1 MDVEIRLGGREYRV
15 SARPDGDGYR
25 VSVREPACEI
35 RVERLGEHGYR
46 VSTAE
51 GARFVWVARDE
62 DGELHVEAA
71 GEAFQV
77 RQLAASRARRALGEQ
92 GQADGRAEVR
102 APMPA
107 RIVSVKVEPG
117 SVVER
122 QQVVVVIEAMKMQ
135 LDLRSPMA
143 GRVIEVNASD
153 NTLTHPSVAL
163 VVIEA

>member
-1 MDVEIRLGGREYRV
+1 MDVEIRLCGREYRV
-15 SARPDGDGYR
+15 SAHPDGDGYR
-25 VSVREPACEI
+25 VSVREPIVES
-35 RVERLGEHGYR
+35 RVERLGEHCYR
-46 VSTAE
+46 VSTSE
-51 GARFVWVARDE
+51 GSRLVWAARGE
-62 DGELHVEAA
+62 DGQLHVEAA

-77 RQLAASRARRALGEQ
+77 RLSSASRGGRALGEP
-92 GQADGRAEVR
+92 GQAEGRAEVR

-117 SVVER
+117 SLVER

-135 LDLRSPMA
+135 LDLRSPIA

-153 NTLTHPSVAL
+153 NALTDPSVAL